1 MSLSDPRPGDLWFKQ
16 VRHLADLGETEVFVL
31 VTESAVYT
39 LGLSV
44 PVFPVLISSHRRD
57 MEGVV
62 RETRPPRPA
71 QLYPFD
77 FEGLELLSR
86 SDKESEES
94 EESGE
99 EEMTCP

>member
-1 MSLSDPRPGDLWFKQ
+1 MSLSDPRPGDLWFK
-16 VRHLADLGETEVFVL
+16 RAHHLDDLGETEVFVL

-86 SDKESEES
+86 SDKESK
-94 EESGE
+94 E